1 MDKILQGEPFAHFI
15 FIVEGFLKVLI
26 ASFRRRLS
34 LQYYNPMNIF
44 KFNFLPFGRPYRFPL
59 SSTTIQICTKQ
70 LPKTKTK
77 EGFCESLFNLYN
89 YKTWPNCTFCEKN

>member
-1 MDKILQGEPFAHFI
+1 MNKTPQGELFARFI

-44 KFNFLPFGRPYRFPL
+44 KFNFPPFGGPYCFP
-59 SSTTIQICTKQ
+59 SSSITIQICTKQ

-77 EGFCESLFNLYN
+77 EGFCENIFIL
-89 YKTWPNCTFCEKN
+89 